1 MSKDSAGVSQKQVP
15 QNPLVLI
22 KYEPENALPALAG
35 SAALALKNLREVKI
49 SSVKD
54 LEPASATLDVAE
66 RRMEEIEEFKATLR
80 ERVQEAAS
88 RFRHVP
94 GFEDFEVT
102 LTIRKWTLNQLLA
115 DGIRAVR
122 NMRAKFNADEEEK
135 TRRANLQR
143 QAEQDRINKEAA
155 DKAAAQAKKA
165 GADTQT
171 VKEIKQNVLAT
182 PAPIIES
189 KAEQVSQSLGVSV
202 SYKYSAKIT
211 SLKSFLGFALNNDI
225 ILATLEKAVPEI
237 EKAFRK
243 MAEDQK
249 ERFKY
254 PGIEYVKTPVD
265 VNRGR

>member
-1 MSKDSAGVSQKQVP
+1 MSKDSAAVSPKQEHH
-15 QNPLVLI
+15 NPEVLI
-22 KYEPENALPALAG
+22 RYSPENVLPALSGA
-35 SAALALKNLREVKI
+35 AALALKKLNEVKI
-49 SSVKD
+49 VTVKD
-54 LEPASATLDVAE
+54 LVPASEVLAMAE
-66 RRMEEIEEFKATLR
+66 HRMEEIEEFKSMLR

-88 RFRHVP
+88 QFRTIQ

-155 DKAAAQAKKA
+155 DKAAASAKKA
-165 GADTQT
+165 GADNAT

-182 PAPIIES
+182 PAPVIES

-202 SYKYSAKIT
+202 SYKYTAKLT
-211 SLKSFLGFALNNDI
+211 NLKSFLGFALNNEI
-225 ILATLEKAVPEI
+225 ILSTLEKAVPDI